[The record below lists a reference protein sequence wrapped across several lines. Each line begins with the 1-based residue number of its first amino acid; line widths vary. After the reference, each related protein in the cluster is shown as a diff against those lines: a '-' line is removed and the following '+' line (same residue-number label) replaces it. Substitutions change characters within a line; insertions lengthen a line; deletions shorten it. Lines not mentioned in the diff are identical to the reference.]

1 MRWGE
6 PLRQRRDA
14 TLALSTAAPPPPAPP
29 PACTALVPHRAAVT
43 LVGLGPEHPVEEG
56 GMSLGSQPQQ
66 PCLGVTGVT
75 VKTPVSG
82 FGGGWG
88 SSPFTFKIVLL
99 MVGKARAPAALPH
112 SAGRPVDITW
122 FPGGGK
128 EGALQPTP
136 EVGAPSAAHLWE
148 GFSALSSWGPRNDAE
163 SPLWLPVG
171 PGTLPLSDCWLHLP
185 IKAPTCLRPDRRND
199 GMSLPGIP
207 FLGS

>member
-1 MRWGE
+1 MERCHFGFE
-6 PLRQRRDA
+6 HGRP
-14 TLALSTAAPPPPAPP
+14 SSPPPPRPAHGSRTPQGCRYPGQPGPRAPCGGRWRDP
-29 PACTALVPHRAAVT
+29 WVPAA
-43 LVGLGPEHPVEEG
+43 
-56 GMSLGSQPQQ
+56 Q

-112 SAGRPVDITW
+112 SAGHPADIPW

-163 SPLWLPVG
+163 APLWLRVG
-171 PGTLPLSDCWLHLP
+171 PGTLPPSDRWLHLP
-185 IKAPTCLRPDRRND
+185 IKAPTCLRPDRRNA